1 MRDIL
6 EAVLEGLARG
16 ETLARVTLVR
26 AVGSTPRHSA
36 ATLVV
41 FPDGN
46 AVGSIGGGTMEWQA
60 MADAQ
65 AALAEGQPR
74 LVEYNLIGRVE
85 GNVGLC
91 GGTQEAFIDLWRPDA
106 AGMVASLLGAVQA
119 ALGKGEPSILAT
131 VIRAEGGSDLAVGS
145 NLVVRRGGE
154 TQGGLGTPELDRAV
168 VAAASGA
175 FADGYPT
182 RLAYDPTTGATRR
195 LMATRRAPIE
205 VFLQVVDPRPRL
217 LVVGAGHIG
226 AALARLGK
234 FLGWWVGVV
243 DDRPSFLTPDHLPG
257 VDLVYEAEY
266 QPDSEVLTPPAV
278 EVTPGTAVVVTT
290 WGWDEP
296 ALRWLAGSD
305 PTYIGLVSSLRK
317 AALIFQQLREEGV
330 DPAWLDRVR
339 VPVGLD
345 LGAESPEEIAL
356 AIMAEALAVSRRKS
370 GRPLCEVRGERV
382 RAALG
387 TAVPQMVT
395 LP

>member
-41 FPDGN
+41 FPDGS

-60 MADAQ
+60 VADAQ

-106 AGMVASLLGAVQA
+106 AHTVAPLLETIQA
-119 ALGKGEPSILAT
+119 ALGAGEPSILAT
-131 VIRAEGGSDLAVGS
+131 VIRADEASGLSVGS
-145 NLVVRRGGE
+145 SYVIRRGGE
-154 TQGGLGTPELDRAV
+154 TQGSLGQPGLDRAV
-168 VAAASGA
+168 IAATSSA

-182 RLAYDPTTGATRR
+182 RLAYDPATGMAKR
-195 LMATRRAPIE
+195 LMSTRRAPIE
-205 VFLQVVDPRPRL
+205 VFLQVIDPRPRL

-243 DDRPSFLTPDHLPG
+243 DDRPSFLTPDRLPG
-257 VDLVYEAEY
+257 VDLVYQAEY
-266 QPDSEVLTPPAV
+266 QPDTEVLTPPDVAV
-278 EVTPGTAVVVTT
+278 TASTAVVVTT

-296 ALRWLAGSD
+296 ALRWLADSD
-305 PTYIGLVSSLRK
+305 PYYIGLVSSLRK
-317 AALIFQQLREEGV
+317 AALIFQQLRDEGV

-356 AIMAEALAVSRRKS
+356 AIMAEALAVSRRKT

-387 TAVPQMVT
+387 AAVPQMVT
-395 LP
+395 VP

>member
-6 EAVLEGLARG
+6 EAVLAGLRRG

-41 FPDGN
+41 FPDGG

-60 MADAQ
+60 VADAQ

-91 GGTQEAFIDLWRPDA
+91 GGTQEAFIDLWRPDDA
-106 AGMVASLLGAVQA
+106 HTVETLLGAVQA
-119 ALGKGEPSILAT
+119 ALDAGEPAILAT
-131 VIRAEGGSDLAVGS
+131 VIRADEASGLSVGHS
-145 NLVVRRGGE
+145 LVVRRGGA
-154 TQGGLGTPELDRAV
+154 TQGSLGRPGADRAV
-168 VAAASGA
+168 VAAAEAA

-182 RLAYDPTTGATRR
+182 RLAYDPATGTAKR
-195 LMATRRAPIE
+195 LMSTRRAPTEI
-205 VFLQVVDPRPRL
+205 FLQVVDPRPRL
-217 LVVGAGHIG
+217 LVIGAGHIG

-243 DDRPSFLTPDHLPG
+243 DDRPSFLTPDRLPG
-257 VDLVYEAEY
+257 VDLAYQADY
-266 QPDSEVLTPPAV
+266 QPDSEVLTPPDVAV
-278 EVTPGTAVVVTT
+278 TASTAVVVTT

-305 PTYIGLVSSLRK
+305 PYYIGLVSSLRK
-317 AALIFQQLREEGV
+317 AALIFQQLRGEGV

-382 RAALG
+382 KAALG
-387 TAVPQMVT
+387 TALPQMVT
-395 LP
+395 TL